1 MKSGKRKPAVAAAG
15 KVKTSAERQ
24 MINEVTLIAREP
36 EFKCS
41 VFCAVS
47 GMRTGTGE
55 LGFL

>member
-1 MKSGKRKPAVAAAG
+1 MAAAG

-24 MINEVTLIAREP
+24 MINEVTLIARGP

>member
-1 MKSGKRKPAVAAAG
+1 MAAAG
-15 KVKTSAERQ
+15 KVKIGAEGQ
-24 MINEVTLIAREP
+24 MINEVTLIAGDP
-36 EFKCS
+36 GFKCS